1 MTDDAW
7 QRLRRWRATR
17 SSDSDAALDA
27 LSDVGELRRTL
38 DQTEL
43 AAVRTARRAGRS
55 WTEIATQLGVAR
67 QSAWEKWR
75 DLDDA
80 GEGGEQAIA
89 AAAVD
94 EVARE
99 RRRRSKTS
107 VPNVVG
113 QSWEGARAL
122 LWQFELLAT
131 NADPDAAPPLEPDW
145 YVSDQSPESG
155 ARVPAGTSVRLW
167 MRRRDGGA
175 GVREPR
181 QPSPRSGSGRAMR
194 AEPSDQAAG

>member
-7 QRLRRWRATR
+7 ERLRRWRATR

-55 WTEIATQLGVAR
+55 GTETAPRRGTAR

-75 DLDDA
+75 DLDEA

-94 EVARE
+94 VVARE
-99 RRRRSKTS
+99 RRRR
-107 VPNVVG
+107 
-113 QSWEGARAL
+113 
-122 LWQFELLAT
+122 
-131 NADPDAAPPLEPDW
+131 
-145 YVSDQSPESG
+145 
-155 ARVPAGTSVRLW
+155 
-167 MRRRDGGA
+167 
-175 GVREPR
+175 
-181 QPSPRSGSGRAMR
+181 
-194 AEPSDQAAG
+194 

>member
-1 MTDDAW
+1 MADDAW
-7 QRLRRWRATR
+7 ERLRRWRATR
-17 SSDSDAALDA
+17 SPDADAALDA

-55 WTEIATQLGVAR
+55 WAEIATQPRAAR
-67 QSAWEKWR
+67 AAAGGEWR
-75 DLDDA
+75 ARDDA

-107 VPNVVG
+107 VP
-113 QSWEGARAL
+113 
-122 LWQFELLAT
+122 
-131 NADPDAAPPLEPDW
+131 
-145 YVSDQSPESG
+145 
-155 ARVPAGTSVRLW
+155 
-167 MRRRDGGA
+167 
-175 GVREPR
+175 
-181 QPSPRSGSGRAMR
+181 
-194 AEPSDQAAG
+194 

>member
-80 GEGGEQAIA
+80 GGGGEQAVA
-89 AAAVD
+89 AAAGD
-94 EVARE
+94 EGAPE
-99 RRRRSKTS
+99 RRRRSQTS
-107 VPNVVG
+107 GPEVVG
-113 QSWEGARAL
+113 
-122 LWQFELLAT
+122 
-131 NADPDAAPPLEPDW
+131 
-145 YVSDQSPESG
+145 ESG
-155 ARVPAGTSVRLW
+155 
-167 MRRRDGGA
+167 GG
-175 GVREPR
+175 
-181 QPSPRSGSGRAMR
+181 
-194 AEPSDQAAG
+194 

>member
-7 QRLRRWRATR
+7 ERLRRWRATR
-17 SSDSDAALDA
+17 SPDADAALDA
-27 LSDVGELRRTL
+27 LPDVGELRRTL

-43 AAVRTARRAGRS
+43 AAVRTARKQGRS
-55 WTEIATQLGVAR
+55 WTEIATQLGIAR

-75 DLDDA
+75 DLDEA
-80 GEGGEQAIA
+80 GGRGEQAIA

-94 EVARE
+94 VVARE

-122 LWQFELLAT
+122 LCQSELLAT
-131 NADPDAAPPLEPDW
+131 NADPDAAPPLEPGW
-145 YVSDQSPESG
+145 YVSD
-155 ARVPAGTSVRLW
+155 
-167 MRRRDGGA
+167 
-175 GVREPR
+175 
-181 QPSPRSGSGRAMR
+181 
-194 AEPSDQAAG
+194 